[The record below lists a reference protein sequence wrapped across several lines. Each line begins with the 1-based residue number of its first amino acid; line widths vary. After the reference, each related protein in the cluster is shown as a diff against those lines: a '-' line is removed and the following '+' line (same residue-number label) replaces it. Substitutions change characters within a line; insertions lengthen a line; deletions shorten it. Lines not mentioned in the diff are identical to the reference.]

1 MSNTDP
7 IKHQGLNSA
16 KQFLLQMLD
25 HHVTQGTD
33 QSPVYVV
40 DNVKTMERVY
50 DSANRPRAV
59 CQIRRWT
66 MRVVIYKFRM
76 VTVTLIKM
84 YYLTY

>member
-1 MSNTDP
+1 MNNTDP

-50 DSANRPRAV
+50 DSANRP
-59 CQIRRWT
+59 
-66 MRVVIYKFRM
+66 
-76 VTVTLIKM
+76 
-84 YYLTY
+84 